1 MYTLCTTVKRG
12 EHMLVIDKVNKRY
25 IIKCKYLSESGILK
39 MKNVHNACVRYQL
52 RKTVL
57 KSL

>member
-1 MYTLCTTVKRG
+1 MANLRG
-12 EHMLVIDKVNKRY
+12 INMLVIDKVNKIY
-25 IIKCKYLSESGILK
+25 KIKCKYLSESGILN
-39 MKNVHNACVRYQL
+39 MKNVHNACVKYQL

>member
-1 MYTLCTTVKRG
+1 
-12 EHMLVIDKVNKRY
+12 MLVIDRVNRRY
-25 IIKCKYLSESGILK
+25 IIVCKYLNESGILN
-39 MKNVHNACVRYQL
+39 MTNVHNACVKYQL

>member
-1 MYTLCTTVKRG
+1 
-12 EHMLVIDKVNKRY
+12 MLVIDRVNKIY
-25 IIKCKYLSESGILK
+25 MIKCKYLSECGILN

-52 RKTVL
+52 IKTVL

>member
-1 MYTLCTTVKRG
+1 MANLIG
-12 EHMLVIDKVNKRY
+12 INMLVIDKVNKRY
-25 IIKCKYLSESGILK
+25 IIVCKYLNESGSLN